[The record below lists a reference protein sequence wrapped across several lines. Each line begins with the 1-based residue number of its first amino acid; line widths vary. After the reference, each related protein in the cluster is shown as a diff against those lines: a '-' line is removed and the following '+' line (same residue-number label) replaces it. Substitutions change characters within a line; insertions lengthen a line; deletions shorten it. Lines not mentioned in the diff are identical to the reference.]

1 MKNIQRLEMET
12 KGIELSQQE
21 LIVYLQESG
30 LQPHEEY
37 NAQSPSAKK
46 AIFQTALSTLESV
59 ANNPEM
65 MRNVKLDD
73 MTVSEFHENLT
84 DRIDQLE
91 KKIRG
96 MRTDNNQS
104 DFFMLFV

>member
-12 KGIELSQQE
+12 KGITLSQQE
-21 LIVYLQESG
+21 LIVYLQENG
-30 LQPHEEY
+30 LEPHEEY
-37 NAQSPSAKK
+37 NAQSPSSKK
-46 AIFQTALSTLESV
+46 AIFQTALATLESI

-65 MRNVKLDD
+65 MRNVKMDD

-91 KKIRG
+91 KKIRN
-96 MRTDNNQS
+96 MRTDANNT